1 MKYLLTI
8 LVFLGCLSA
17 DARADFKCP
26 SGEFLNQVNQ
36 L

>member
-17 DARADFKCP
+17 DARADFN
-26 SGEFLNQVNQ
+26 GIDYYVRE
-36 L
+36 